1 MKTHHP
7 DVREIDRKWHL
18 VDADGQV
25 LGRLA
30 SKIASILRGKDKPCF
45 APNVDA
51 GDFVVVV
58 NAEKIAVTG
67 GKAADKEY
75 FTHSGYPGG
84 ARSVNLSE
92 MLSKKPEFVIKHAV
106 SGMLPKNSL
115 GRQMIKKMKVYRGPA
130 HPHKAQEPV
139 ELNV

>member
-1 MKTHHP
+1 MKTQHP
-7 DVREIDRKWHL
+7 DVKEIDKNWYL
-18 VDADGQV
+18 IDAEGQV

-30 SKIASILRGKDKPCF
+30 SRIAAILRGKDKPCF
-45 APNVDA
+45 SPSVDV

-67 GKAADKEY
+67 GKTEDKEY

-84 ARSVNLSE
+84 SRSVKLSE
-92 MLSKKPEFVIKHAV
+92 MLKKKPAYVIEHAV
-106 SGMLPKNSL
+106 SGMLPKNRL
-115 GRQMIKKMKVYRGPA
+115 GRQMVKKLKVYSGPA

-139 ELNV
+139 EING